1 MRKAVRQHALEF
13 EPTAVRDQLRGQDG
27 PHTSSSVAGL
37 DCGRPKQGA
46 SRESDQ
52 CDDLTFHSY
61 LQTRPMLG
69 GNIGGGEALTK
80 ERVALLQRALRRLVL
95 ARSEQSAYTWCYVQL
110 VESSLD
116 AMDRH
121 TESTHPQWAATRSIE
136 MSRTASAYRRPGG
149 AGRLAG
155 VNWGYRGYHE
165 VPLDIPPVCNDRPQ
179 SLHALLR
186 TG

>member
-61 LQTRPMLG
+61 LQTILCLG
-69 GNIGGGEALTK
+69 EILE
-80 ERVALLQRALRRLVL
+80 
-95 ARSEQSAYTWCYVQL
+95 
-110 VESSLD
+110 
-116 AMDRH
+116 
-121 TESTHPQWAATRSIE
+121 
-136 MSRTASAYRRPGG
+136 
-149 AGRLAG
+149 AGR
-155 VNWGYRGYHE
+155 R
-165 VPLDIPPVCNDRPQ
+165 
-179 SLHALLR
+179 
-186 TG
+186 